1 MSSASCS
8 TKRPWKSPPRKSSNS
23 PRIRGDPASRKPD
36 PKFHFATAFDQLPWP
51 HYFVFSLGGDRM
63 RAILLAVVAIQIGLM
78 PSARAE
84 DFTAPAQPIGETLP
98 LFGKNHCESVGDSA
112 DVLFCGDSALND
124 AAAKL
129 NVAIQERLNR
139 LPDRRLAIEENAEW
153 ILDRNSSCG
162 ILRGQNVADKDLEAV
177 KACLLK
183 ETEERT
189 AILAD
194 PNFDC
199 LASNTAA
206 GTLICSDPD
215 LAIAESEL
223 NGHVLGLIAKLTEDD
238 AREAFAEYARWT
250 RTRDR
255 RCNLADKDN
264 VPLQEL
270 PPSSAMCLS
279 EYLNETITEIA
290 AAKGNPKKVFG
301 QHLPLPEPNADAVD
315 ACVAQIHAANACDN
329 FLRVSRVFQID
340 NEVADQS
347 ALVTA
352 EVEMIVLSPFAV
364 CSPIASSCTGTCW
377 DVKSGK
383 ANPSPGN
390 RDRLAVSHKL
400 RVEKSFVFQK
410 TDNGSWRCD
419 TTALQPVDFGTALGG
434 P

>member
-1 MSSASCS
+1 MAALFCLFLSAGS
-8 TKRPWKSPPRKSSNS
+8 
-23 PRIRGDPASRKPD
+23 G
-36 PKFHFATAFDQLPWP
+36 
-51 HYFVFSLGGDRM
+51 M
-63 RAILLAVVAIQIGLM
+63 RAILLAVITIQVGLAIQLGAM
-78 PSARAE
+78 QPARTE
-84 DFTAPAQPIGETLP
+84 DSTAAARPISETLP
-98 LFGKNHCESVGDSA
+98 LFGKNQCESVKDPA
-112 DVLFCGDSALND
+112 DVLFCGDPELND
-124 AAAKL
+124 ASARL
-129 NVAIQERLNR
+129 NDAIQARLNR

-162 ILRGQNVADKDLEAV
+162 IPRGQSVASQDLEAV

-206 GTLICSDPD
+206 GTLICSDPA
-215 LAIAESEL
+215 LAIAEAEL
-223 NGHVLGLIAKLTEDD
+223 NGHVLGLIAKLGEDD
-238 AREAFAEYARWT
+238 AREAFTEYARWT

-255 RCNLADKDN
+255 RCDLADKDN
-264 VPLQEL
+264 VPQQEL
-270 PPSSAMCLS
+270 PPSSETCLAD
-279 EYLNETITEIA
+279 YLNQKTSEVV
-290 AAKGNPKKVFG
+290 AAKGDPKKVFG
-301 QHLPLPEPNADAVD
+301 RHLPLPTPNADAVD

-352 EVEMIVLSPFAV
+352 EVEMVVLSPFAV
-364 CSPIASSCTGTCW
+364 CSPIAASCTGTCW

-383 ANPSPGN
+383 PILAPGS
-390 RDRLAVSHKL
+390 RDSLAVSRKL
-400 RVEKSFVFQK
+400 RVEKSFAFQK

-419 TTALQPVDFGTALGG
+419 TTALQPVDFGTAVGG

>member
-1 MSSASCS
+1 
-8 TKRPWKSPPRKSSNS
+8 
-23 PRIRGDPASRKPD
+23 
-36 PKFHFATAFDQLPWP
+36 
-51 HYFVFSLGGDRM
+51 M
-63 RAILLAVVAIQIGLM
+63 RTILLAIVTIQIGLAIQIGSM
-78 PSARAE
+78 PPARAK
-84 DFTAPAQPIGETLP
+84 DSIAPARPIGETLP
-98 LFGKNHCESVGDSA
+98 LFGKNHCESVRDPA
-112 DVLFCGDSALND
+112 DVLFCGDPELND

-129 NVAIQERLNR
+129 NVAIQARLNR

-162 ILRGQNVADKDLEAV
+162 ILRGQNVAAKDLEAIR
-177 KACLLK
+177 ACLLK

-189 AILAD
+189 AILDD

-215 LAIAESEL
+215 MAIAEAEL
-223 NGHVLGLIAKLTEDD
+223 NGHVLGLIAKLKEDD

-290 AAKGNPKKVFG
+290 GARGDPKKVFG

-315 ACVAQIHAANACDN
+315 ACVAQIHAANACDD
-329 FLRVSRVFQID
+329 FLRVSRVFPID

-383 ANPSPGN
+383 PNPSPGS
-390 RDRLAVSHKL
+390 RDSLAVSRKL
-400 RVEKSFVFQK
+400 RVEKSFSFQK
-410 TDNGSWRCD
+410 IDNGSWRCD
-419 TTALQPVDFGTALGG
+419 TTALQPVDFGTTVGG

>member
-1 MSSASCS
+1 
-8 TKRPWKSPPRKSSNS
+8 
-23 PRIRGDPASRKPD
+23 
-36 PKFHFATAFDQLPWP
+36 
-51 HYFVFSLGGDRM
+51 M
-63 RAILLAVVAIQIGLM
+63 RAILLAVVTIQIGLAIQMGLM
-78 PSARAE
+78 PPARAE
-84 DFTAPAQPIGETLP
+84 EATAPARPIGETLP
-98 LFGKNHCESVGDSA
+98 LFGKNHCESVRDSA
-112 DVLFCGDSALND
+112 DVLFCGDPELNE

-129 NVAIQERLNR
+129 NVAIQARLNR
-139 LPDRRLAIEENAEW
+139 LADRRLAIEENAEW

-162 ILRGQNVADKDLEAV
+162 ILRGQSVADKDLEAV

-215 LAIAESEL
+215 LAIAEAEL
-223 NGHVLGLIAKLTEDD
+223 NGIVLGLIAKLKEDD

-264 VPLQEL
+264 VPQQEL
-270 PPSSAMCLS
+270 PPSSVMCLT

-290 AAKGNPKKVFG
+290 AARGDPKKVFG
-301 QHLPLPEPNADAVD
+301 QHLPLLEPNADAVD

-329 FLRVSRVFQID
+329 FLRVSRVLEID

-352 EVEMIVLSPFAV
+352 EVEMMVLSPFAV

-377 DVKSGK
+377 DGKSGK
-383 ANPSPGN
+383 PILAPGG
-390 RDRLAVSHKL
+390 RDSLAVSRKL
-400 RVEKSFVFQK
+400 RVEKSFAFQK
-410 TDNGSWRCD
+410 IADGNWRCN
-419 TTALQPVDFGTALGG
+419 TTALQPVDFGTAVGG
-434 P
+434 R

>member
-1 MSSASCS
+1 
-8 TKRPWKSPPRKSSNS
+8 
-23 PRIRGDPASRKPD
+23 
-36 PKFHFATAFDQLPWP
+36 
-51 HYFVFSLGGDRM
+51 M
-63 RAILLAVVAIQIGLM
+63 RAILLAVFAIQVGLASQIGLM
-78 PSARAE
+78 HSACAE
-84 DFTAPAQPIGETLP
+84 APTVPERPISETLP
-98 LFGKNHCESVGDSA
+98 LFGKNHCESVKDPA
-112 DVLFCGDSALND
+112 DVLFCGDPELND

-129 NVAIQERLNR
+129 NGAIQARLNR

-162 ILRGQNVADKDLEAV
+162 ILKRQGVANQDIGAV
-177 KACLLK
+177 KACLLM

-189 AILAD
+189 AILTD

-199 LASNTAA
+199 LASNTTA
-206 GTLICSDPD
+206 GMLICSDPA
-215 LAIAESEL
+215 LALAEAEL
-223 NGHVLGLIAKLTEDD
+223 NGHVLGLIAKLREDA
-238 AREAFAEYARWT
+238 ARDAFAEYARWT

-255 RCNLADKDN
+255 RCNLAEKDN

-270 PPSSAMCLS
+270 PPSSENCLA
-279 EYLNETITEIA
+279 EYLNQKTNEIV
-290 AAKGNPKKVFG
+290 AAKGDPKKVFG
-301 QHLPLPEPNADAVD
+301 QHPPLPTPNADAVD

-383 ANPSPGN
+383 ANPSPGS
-390 RDRLAVSHKL
+390 RDSLAVSRKL
-400 RVEKSFVFQK
+400 RVEKSFAFQK
-410 TDNGSWRCD
+410 ADNGSWRCD
-419 TTALQPVDFGTALGG
+419 TTALQPIDFGTALGG